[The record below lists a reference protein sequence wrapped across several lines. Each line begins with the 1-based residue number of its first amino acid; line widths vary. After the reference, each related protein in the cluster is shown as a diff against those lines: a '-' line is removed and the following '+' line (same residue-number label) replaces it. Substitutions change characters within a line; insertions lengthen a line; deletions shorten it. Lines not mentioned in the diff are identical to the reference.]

1 MLMTPCRP
9 YHGRTHHSKIIT
21 MPNPKSVFKIYYISI
36 IGRDQPELY
45 EWEHCPLSPEQFE
58 ETLRSG
64 PHEGIGFIIA
74 FPHITKVFRFSP
86 GAETVLDVS
95 EFQTT
100 GMRPKDGSRG
110 DGSHEFACYAES
122 MIAADEH
129 EAWAKAATI
138 EEYLAFRL
146 ARLDFPVTSQT
157 KLADY
162 WR

>member
-1 MLMTPCRP
+1 MLVTPCRP
-9 YHGRTHHSKIIT
+9 YHGRTHDLKIIA
-21 MPNPKSVFKIYYISI
+21 MPDHKSVFKVYFISI
-36 IGRDQPELY
+36 LGRDQPEAF
-45 EWEHCPLSPEQFE
+45 EWEHAPFAPVQFE
-58 ETLRSG
+58 ATFRSG

-86 GAETVLDVS
+86 GAETVLDVT
-95 EFQTT
+95 EFQTA
-100 GMRPKDGSRG
+100 GMRPKDCSRG

-129 EAWAKAATI
+129 EAWARAATVQD
-138 EEYLAFRL
+138 YLEFRS
-146 ARLDFPVTSQT
+146 ARLDFPVTAQT